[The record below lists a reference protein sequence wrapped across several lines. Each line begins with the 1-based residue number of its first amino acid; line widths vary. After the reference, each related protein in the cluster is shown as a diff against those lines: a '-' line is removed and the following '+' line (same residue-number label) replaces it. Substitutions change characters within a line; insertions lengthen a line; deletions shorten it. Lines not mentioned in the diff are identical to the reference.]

1 MSCKISKL
9 LAFIRTQEG
18 RDKSKVVL
26 SSSSF
31 SKMASTSLNL
41 FEPLLTEL
49 VILIVERVASYSLQ
63 DLVSVK
69 LCSKFLNEVG
79 NERSVYQKVILARF
93 PPEPTWTKNKHTISF
108 MKICIASE
116 NLEAL
121 YRKGVVILLFLVLF
135 HLESI
140 YFVILMCFFFYDLIF
155 SIVMIQLH

>member
-1 MSCKISKL
+1 MSCNISKL

-18 RDKSKVVL
+18 RDKSKVVF

-41 FEPLLTEL
+41 LEFLPTEL
-49 VILIVERVASYSLQ
+49 VILIIEMVASYSLE

-69 LCSKFLNEVG
+69 LCSRFLNEVG
-79 NERSVYQKVILARF
+79 NERSTYQKVTLVSF
-93 PPEPTWTKNKHTISF
+93 PTEPTWTMNQHAISF

-121 YRKGVVILLFLVLF
+121 YRKSVVILIFFIFFLVFINVFCNLNVLFLL
-135 HLESI
+135 
-140 YFVILMCFFFYDLIF
+140 
-155 SIVMIQLH
+155 